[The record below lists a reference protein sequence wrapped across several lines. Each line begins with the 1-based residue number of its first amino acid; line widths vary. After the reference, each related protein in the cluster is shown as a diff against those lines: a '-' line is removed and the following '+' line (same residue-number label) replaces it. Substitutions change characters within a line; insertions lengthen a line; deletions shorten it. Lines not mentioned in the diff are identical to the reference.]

1 MRHTKPELRF
11 TQIFNMCFGFLGIQF
26 GFALQNANV
35 SRIFETLGADY
46 NNLAILWIAGPVT
59 GLVVQPIIGHFSD
72 NTWNRLGRRRPYFL
86 WGALAAS
93 LALIFMPNSPYLW
106 VAAGMLWIMDASI
119 NVSMEPFR
127 AFVGDMLP
135 KQQRATGYAMQ
146 SFFIG
151 IGATVASMMPY
162 IFTEYL
168 NISNTAAPGE
178 IPDSVK
184 FAFYAG
190 AVIFFLAVLWTI
202 VSTKEYSPEEL
213 QAFEEAE
220 RELADQ
226 NAKQNA
232 KTVQH
237 VPRSSEKYRK
247 SGMLWTFAGI
257 VITAVIAWFQS
268 VLDKELLILGGMVLA
283 YGVLQLIA
291 SVMGNN
297 AAHSNQA
304 HSNQDPSNQEQQ
316 PAFKIMMDDLFAMPK
331 TMGQLAWVQFFSWFP
346 LFAMW
351 IYSTSAVTS
360 YHFGSTDTGS
370 AAYNE
375 GANWV
380 GVLFA
385 AYNGF
390 AAIAAIVIPF
400 VVKLTNLRVAH
411 LINLILGGAGLA
423 SFLVIKDPNW
433 LILSMVGVGFAWAS
447 ILSVP
452 YALLAN
458 SLPNNKMGIYMGIF
472 NFFITLPQILA
483 ASILGFVVT
492 HVFAGQPIYA
502 LLIGGVS
509 MLIAGMLVLRVE
521 ESE

>member
-1 MRHTKPELRF
+1 MHQTKPELRF

-93 LALIFMPNSPYLW
+93 FALIFMPNSPYLW

-162 IFTEYL
+162 IFTEYF
-168 NISNTAAPGE
+168 NISNTALPGE

-190 AVIFFLAVLWTI
+190 AIIFFLAVLWT
-202 VSTKEYSPEEL
+202 VLSTKEYSPEQL
-213 QAFEEAE
+213 QAFEDAE
-220 RELADQ
+220 KAHQEKSGSDPQAAQVSTAQQRPLRSADQ
-226 NAKQNA
+226 
-232 KTVQH
+232 
-237 VPRSSEKYRK
+237 YRK
-247 SGMLWTFAGI
+247 SGVIWTIAGLALTGI
-257 VITAVIAWFQS
+257 IAAFQS
-268 VLDKELLILGGMVLA
+268 VLDKQLLILGGMVLS
-283 YGVLQLIA
+283 YGVLQLVA
-291 SVMGNN
+291 SVLGRN
-297 AAHSNQA
+297 APQP
-304 HSNQDPSNQEQQ
+304 DQQ

-370 AAYNE
+370 DAYNE

-400 VVKLTNLRVAH
+400 VVKMTNLRIAH
-411 LINLILGGAGLA
+411 LVNLLLGGVGLA

-447 ILSVP
+447 ILSIP

-509 MLIAGMLVLRVE
+509 MLVAGLLVLRVD
-521 ESE
+521 ESA